1 MLVMLFSGGSFHTLG
16 HFTACCENNFLV
28 SSKAFWMHSDLRKA
42 AGPSAILNAKI
53 LDGLNHSQ
61 LNDALVQLLGD
72 RQQLRK
78 SFLMRSCALPASVH
92 RCPVH
97 TIVSS

>member
-16 HFTACCENNFLV
+16 HFTACCENNFLA
-28 SSKAFWMHSDLRKA
+28 SNKAFCKA

-78 SFLMRSCALPASVH
+78 SFLMRSCALPASVR
-92 RCPVH
+92 RCPIH